1 MAVVPNQ
8 GLQAIAFF
16 EATACLTL
24 LVLFIQLKR
33 DNATAFY
40 KLWLLG
46 WVCLTLSSFSELAML
61 FSMKFVFRLTVSGA
75 DMAALVL
82 FLASIVELTSTSNRS
97 FWPALWLAGLLAL
110 TTRYYESK
118 GTGLTDWRWGTA
130 VLQSANRLTAGRLL
144 WRGTPCARRARV
156 QI

>member
-1 MAVVPNQ
+1 MVPNQ

-24 LVLFIQLKR
+24 LVLFIHLKR

-61 FSMKFVFRLTVSGA
+61 FTVKFAFRLVVSGA

-82 FLASIVELTSTSNRS
+82 FLASIVGADLEVEPLV
-97 FWPALWLAGLLAL
+97 LAG
-110 TTRYYESK
+110 
-118 GTGLTDWRWGTA
+118 A
-130 VLQSANRLTAGRLL
+130 VAGRAAGADHLL
-144 WRGTPCARRARV
+144 LRE
-156 QI
+156 

>member
-1 MAVVPNQ
+1 MVPNQ

-24 LVLFIQLKR
+24 LVLFIHLKR

-61 FSMKFVFRLTVSGA
+61 FTMKFAFRLVVSGA

-82 FLASIVELTSTSNRS
+82 FLAAIVELTSKSNRS
-97 FWPALWLAGLLAL
+97 FWPVLWLAALLAL
-110 TTRYYESK
+110 TTCYYESN
-118 GTGLTDWRWGTA
+118 G
-130 VLQSANRLTAGRLL
+130 N
-144 WRGTPCARRARV
+144 
-156 QI
+156 